1 MPRSCFLLLSLGL
14 LLSGCGKAIEF
25 SEFQALANG
34 RWDKDDIREF
44 RTPELAAEQAYDF
57 YINIR
62 NDNSYPYSN
71 LFLIT
76 EMEYPEGQTY
86 RDTLEYVMAEADGTW
101 MGKGYGSIKE
111 NKLWYKENI
120 NLPVSGVYTIRI
132 QQAMRKNGSVEGI
145 TELQGITDV
154 GLEIERH

>member
-1 MPRSCFLLLSLGL
+1 MFLFSLFLL
-14 LLSGCGKAIEF
+14 GCGEGIEF
-25 SEFQALANG
+25 SEFRSLENG
-34 RWDKDDIREF
+34 RWDKDDIKEF
-44 RTPELAAEQAYDF
+44 KTPELSSDQSYDF

-62 NDNSYPYSN
+62 NDNRFPYSN

-76 EMEYPEGQTY
+76 ELESPEGETI

-101 MGKGYGSIKE
+101 LGKGYGSIKE
-111 NKLWYKENI
+111 NKLWYKEKI

-132 QQAMRKNGSVEGI
+132 EQAMRKNGSVEGI